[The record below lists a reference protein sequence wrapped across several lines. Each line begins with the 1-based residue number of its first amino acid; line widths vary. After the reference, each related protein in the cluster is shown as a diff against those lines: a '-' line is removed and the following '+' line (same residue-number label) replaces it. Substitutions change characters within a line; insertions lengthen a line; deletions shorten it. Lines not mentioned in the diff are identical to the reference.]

1 MSVDTAR
8 DDGFR
13 AITYRSD
20 DGLTLHAR
28 DYGGPEIAERLPII
42 CLPGL
47 TRNSRDFHQLA
58 LLLSTDP
65 ATPRRVITLDYR
77 GRGHSDR
84 DVDKANYNL
93 RVESQDVV
101 SACQH
106 FGIDRAIFIGT
117 SRGGLILHLLA
128 EMRPDLIAAVILND
142 IGPKIEPSGL
152 KRIRDYLN
160 SAAPPRDWPEAV
172 AFLKACHRRYFPA
185 LQEHDWQEMA
195 AAIYRD
201 ADGMPVADFDPAIA
215 AQLQMIDFDQPLS
228 DLWLYYDQLAAKP
241 LMVIK
246 GEYSDLLS
254 DDTLAEM
261 NARHPSLAIL
271 EAPGQGHAPL
281 LHLDPIFRHIRRF
294 VAEA

>member
-13 AITYRSD
+13 TTTYRSG
-20 DGLTLHAR
+20 DGLALYAR
-28 DYGGPEIAERLPII
+28 DYGPEITHQLPII

-77 GRGHSDR
+77 GRGRSDR
-84 DVDKANYNL
+84 DANKANYNL
-93 RVESQDVV
+93 GVETRDVI

-106 FGIDRAIFIGT
+106 FGIDRGIFIGT

-128 EMRPDLIAAVILND
+128 GMQPDLIAAAILND
-142 IGPKIEPSGL
+142 IGPRIEASGL

-160 SAAPPRDWPEAV
+160 AGATPSDWPEAV
-172 AFLKACHRRYFPA
+172 TLLKACHGRYFPA
-185 LQEHDWQEMA
+185 LNEHDWREMA
-195 AAIYRD
+195 AAVYRD
-201 ADGMPVADFDPAIA
+201 VDDRPVADFDPAIA
-215 AQLQMIDFDQPLS
+215 AQLQMIDFDQPQP
-228 DLWLYYDQLAAKP
+228 DLWQYYIRLAKKP

-254 DDTLAEM
+254 DETLAEM
-261 NARHPSLAIL
+261 KARDLPLAVL
-271 EAPGQGHAPL
+271 EAPGQGHPPL
-281 LHLDPIFRHIRRF
+281 LHLEPIFRHIRRF

>member
-1 MSVDTAR
+1 MRVDETK

-13 AITYRSD
+13 AITYLSE
-20 DGLTLHAR
+20 DGLTLYAR
-28 DYGGPEIAERLPII
+28 DYDSPQSAGRLPIV

-65 ATPRRVITLDYR
+65 ATPRRIVTVDYR
-77 GRGHSDR
+77 GRGRSAW
-84 DVDKANYNL
+84 DVNKANYNL
-93 RVESQDVV
+93 GVETRDVI

-106 FGIDRAIFIGT
+106 MAIERAIFIGT

-172 AFLKACHRRYFPA
+172 AFLKACHGRYFPA
-185 LQEHDWQEMA
+185 LREHDWQEMA

-201 ADGMPVADFDPAIA
+201 VDGKPVADFDPVIA
-215 AQLQMIDFDQPLS
+215 AELQMIDFDQPLPE
-228 DLWLYYDQLAAKP
+228 LWRHYDSLATIP
-241 LMVIK
+241 LMAVK
-246 GEYSDLLS
+246 GENSDLLS
-254 DDTLAEM
+254 DNTLAEM
-261 NARHPSLAIL
+261 RARYPAIVIL
-271 EAPGQGHAPL
+271 EALGQGHAPL
-281 LHLDPIFRHIRRF
+281 LPLRPVVQHIRRF
-294 VAEA
+294 VVEA